1 MLLRKKSQLVGL
13 LATGGA
19 SLALLAM
26 ASVGYSAWSSVL
38 PETSSISTVPSIPA
52 PTNVEITPDD
62 ATQTYNITWTI
73 PSGSDYDGNPLA
85 QGFEIQGSSSPDGPW
100 TTLGQ
105 VSGSTDTYSTPAT
118 SAYADYRI
126 VTVNHGWL
134 SSYVTGNQTSPTPSN
149 SISAPPTSVT
159 TETFNPPPDYCGF
172 EYICSLPQN
181 ATWVVGSPPSVN
193 LPVSNETS
201 MVMQV
206 PGYFPYSGT
215 DGGVA
220 PGPGNPSYGYIG
232 LTSPTAIFQLPNW
245 YPILYQD
252 VYTFRSGYMQTWP
265 DYCNPAVGGI
275 PPGGYCPQDVAYFVY
290 DPEVL
295 PAVPG
300 PQDVFST
307 QYGNVT
313 YQPECSTQSGE
324 LSNLQTCVLDFD
336 PYYQEYTTTTTT
348 IN

>member
-1 MLLRKKSQLVGL
+1 
-13 LATGGA
+13 
-19 SLALLAM
+19 LALLAM

-73 PSGSDYDGNPLA
+73 PSGSDYDGNSLA
-85 QGFEIQGSSSPDGPW
+85 QDFEIQGWSSPDGPW
-100 TTLGQ
+100 TTVGQ
-105 VSGSTDTYSTPAT
+105 VSGSTDTYSTHAT
-118 SAYADYRI
+118 STYAEYRV
-126 VTVNHGWL
+126 VTVDHGWL
-134 SSYVTGNQTSPTPSN
+134 SSYVAENQTPPSGSPSGSPSA
-149 SISAPPTSVT
+149 STQAPTSEAPAPPISVT
-159 TETFNPPPDYCGF
+159 TETFNPPPDYCVY
-172 EYICSLPQN
+172 EYLCSLPQS
-181 ATWVVGSPPSVN
+181 ATWVVDGGPPSVN
-193 LPVSNETS
+193 PPVSDETS
-201 MVMQV
+201 MVMAV
-206 PGYFPYSGT
+206 PGGFPYSGT

-220 PGPGNPSYGYIG
+220 PGYGNPSYGYLA
-232 LTSPTAIFQLPNW
+232 LTSPSAMYQLSNASS
-245 YPILYQD
+245 ILYND
-252 VYTFRSGYMQTWP
+252 VYTLGGNYMQSWP
-265 DYCNPAVGGI
+265 YYCNPALGLPI
-275 PPGGYCPQDVAYFVY
+275 PSGQSCAIGVTYFVY

-324 LSNLQTCVLDFD
+324 LSNLQTCVLDID